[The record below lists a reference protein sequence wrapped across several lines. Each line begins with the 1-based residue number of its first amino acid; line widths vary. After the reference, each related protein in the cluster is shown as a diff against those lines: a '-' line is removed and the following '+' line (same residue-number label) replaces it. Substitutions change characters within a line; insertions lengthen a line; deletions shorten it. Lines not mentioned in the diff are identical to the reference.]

1 MYFIKKKI
9 LNKLNVFKLFSIW
22 NWNMYMFGF
31 KILKNNNK
39 IKSWVIININILL
52 NFVDKTI
59 GKVENIVGYVGII
72 FIWRY
77 W

>member
-1 MYFIKKKI
+1 MC
-9 LNKLNVFKLFSIW
+9 
-22 NWNMYMFGF
+22 MFRF
-31 KILKNNNK
+31 KILENNNK

-72 FIWRY
+72 FIWWY

>member
-1 MYFIKKKI
+1 
-9 LNKLNVFKLFSIW
+9 
-22 NWNMYMFGF
+22 MYMFGF

-39 IKSWVIININILL
+39 IKSWVIKNIYILL

-72 FIWRY
+72 FVRWY